1 MPYITW
7 LALRDFIY
15 EWKVS
20 VCLFMGLAAVLAPLL
35 VLFGVKFGIINTLT
49 SRLINNPS
57 TLEIKCVGSGKFG
70 QEWFSAMA
78 KRKDVLFILPRTRSI
93 AATIRLH
100 STVSGERITV
110 LTDLIPSG
118 PGDPLLGNT
127 PPHGLKTIVLSH
139 PVAEKMH
146 VFRGDKV
153 LGIIKRVFEGR
164 SEVMKIKLEVIDVL
178 PLHRLEWDAALVSL
192 DLLTSVEDFRD
203 GFAIPAL
210 GRQGNTLPVGPR
222 FFAGFRLYS
231 RSINDVRTLR
241 DLLSGQNVE
250 VRTKAAEI
258 EMIQSLERNFST
270 VFWII
275 AVIGVTGYL
284 LSLGVSILANVER
297 KHRELCVLRLVGFS
311 TVNIVSFPVL
321 QACFVAVL
329 GTGMATIIYVI
340 VQRVLNNLFAGHMES
355 GELICLL
362 APRHFAATIC
372 LTIIFAVLASV
383 AGGYKA
389 ANIDPVEGVQDV

>member
-15 EWKVS
+15 EWKMS
-20 VCLFMGLAAVLAPLL
+20 VCLFMGLAAVLGPLL

-49 SRLINNPS
+49 SRLNNNPS

-70 QEWFSAMA
+70 QEWFAAMA
-78 KRKDVLFILPRTRSI
+78 DRADVSFIIPRTRAI
-93 AATIRLH
+93 AATMRLL
-100 STVSGERITV
+100 SATSGDRVAV

-118 PGDPLLGNT
+118 TGDPLPGDT
-127 PPHGLKTIVLSH
+127 PPLGLQDIVLSH

-146 VFRGDKV
+146 VSRGDKV
-153 LGIIKRVFEGR
+153 LGIVKRVFEGR
-164 SEVMKIKLEVIDVL
+164 SEVMKIQLKVIDVL

-192 DLLTSVEDFRD
+192 DLLLAVEDFRD
-203 GFAIPAL
+203 GYAVPAL
-210 GRQGNTLPVGPR
+210 GWKGNAPPSGPR
-222 FFAGFRLYS
+222 YFAGFRLYS
-231 RSINDVRTLR
+231 RSINDVGNLR
-241 DLLSGQNVE
+241 DFLGSQNVE
-250 VRTKAAEI
+250 VRTKAVEI
-258 EMIQSLERNFST
+258 EMVQSLERNFST

-297 KHRELCVLRLVGFS
+297 KHKELCVLRLVGFS

-321 QACFVAVL
+321 HACFVAVL

-340 VQRVLNNLFAGHMES
+340 VQRVLNNLFAGRVDS

-362 APRHFAATIC
+362 APRHFAASLC
-372 LTIIFAVLASV
+372 LTVVFSVLASV

-389 ANIDPVEGVQDV
+389 ANIDPVKGVQDV